1 MRITRLLFCS
11 LAVLLC
17 VAVWSLA
24 HAAAPQQ
31 SAPPSGRQTPQKPSG
46 ERLYTDKC
54 EHCHGAEGRGDRGP
68 ALVPLKLTFE
78 KFLNQLRFPLCDM
91 PAFPESELS
100 DAAGR
105 DIYDYV
111 KTFK

>member
-1 MRITRLLFCS
+1 
-11 LAVLLC
+11 
-17 VAVWSLA
+17 
-24 HAAAPQQ
+24 
-31 SAPPSGRQTPQKPSG
+31 
-46 ERLYTDKC
+46 
-54 EHCHGAEGRGDRGP
+54 
-68 ALVPLKLTFE
+68 VPLKLTFE